1 MSNMYF
7 GDDDLITNT
16 SSRIPVCLCLDVSG
30 SMYDCIG
37 ELEDGVN
44 AFYDAVRKH
53 DAAKDSCEIAVV
65 TFGST
70 VQVLEDYSTVDRKSP
85 LKLTANGGTPMA
97 EGAEKALEILEARKN
112 EYKANGVDYYQPW
125 LVIITDGKPG
135 DMEDIPAAQDRTR
148 KLVEAKRLTLF
159 PIAVGSDENPDK
171 FRAVMDVLNGFGSK
185 RAKHLKDL
193 KFNEFFEWLG
203 KSMSAV
209 SASQVGDKVKLDT
222 TGMDDWSEI

>member
-37 ELEDGVN
+37 ELESGVN

-65 TFGST
+65 TFGSS

-125 LVIITDGKPG
+125 LIVMSDGEPNSRDAVKVVQ
-135 DMEDIPAAQDRTR
+135 DKIKELEAQK
-148 KLVEAKRLTLF
+148 KLVVFAIGIGDGAAME
-159 PIAVGSDENPDK
+159 
-171 FRAVMDVLNGFGSK
+171 VMDDFSRKKAKKLKGFNF
-185 RAKHLKDL
+185 AD
-193 KFNEFFEWLG
+193 FFEWLG
-203 KSMSAV
+203 KSVGIV
-209 SASQVGDKVKLDT
+209 SASQVGDKVKLDM
-222 TGMDDWSEI
+222 TGVDDWSEI